1 MLNRHKCLLKVAE
14 KWAIMDANATGA
26 DMNNNFFEMCNSVLR
41 QNSHLPELKEDV
53 DDYNNIVKND
63 LK

>member
-41 QNSHLPELKEDV
+41 QDFIYIGVERRCGRLQ
-53 DDYNNIVKND
+53 
-63 LK
+63 